1 MPRSK
6 GNWVAFFNRT
16 DRKKTNGKKR
26 NPTPLLS
33 AGGVVVPYVVGELIS
48 DRSYRPI
55 LVQKSY
61 ILKNSERRRSNPTR
75 AEAEL
80 ERVLNSLTGAF
91 LRGKFKRE
99 HVVSGKWIVDFFF
112 PEIRLAIEVDGSVHN
127 TQVQRAK
134 DLKKDSDCRRFDI
147 TVLRLHNAEVFGDRD
162 LLMKKLRAGWREAKD
177 RENRI
182 IGNPLRATLPSRL
195 VEGDASP
202 KARYWENTASW
213 GRP

>member
-1 MPRSK
+1 MARSK
-6 GNWVAFFNRT
+6 ENWAAFFKRS
-16 DRKKTNGKKR
+16 DRKKNVKSRKSAS
-26 NPTPLLS
+26 LLS
-33 AGGVVVPYVVGELIS
+33 TAGGVVEPHVIGELIS
-48 DRSYRPI
+48 VRSYRPI
-55 LVQKSY
+55 RKSY
-61 ILKNSERRRSNPTR
+61 ILTNSEKRRDNPTR

-80 ERVLNSLTGAF
+80 QRVLNSLSGGA

-147 TVLRLHNAEVFGDRD
+147 TVLRLRNGEIFGDREW
-162 LLMKKLRAGWREAKD
+162 LIKKLRAGWREAKD

-182 IGNPLRATLPSRL
+182 IGTSA
-195 VEGDASP
+195 
-202 KARYWENTASW
+202 
-213 GRP
+213 